1 MSKNETTLWRYSV
14 DFNTGG
20 EGDFRYKKIGIP
32 CELTGDCFYGEL
44 GGRPESLRSTLSQKS
59 CGKVF
64 SDSDNEFHVFLTEEN
79 DELAKSLLAEKVRAR
94 HEELKALYLTSHNTI
109 WFLEAGP
116 REQKEQ
122 KIRAEKEKFE
132 KIVVFLAETYY
143 KSEEDSIDDEI
154 NDFEYAIEA
163 SGYNHAFFGE
173 AKSKWNE
180 IRTGYQT
187 PRGSIIFTADYDD
200 QTVCEWE
207 GSYEEFEKLFRE
219 TAPTVYEMYQ
229 TRLSESSPESSMM
242 LDC

>member
-14 DFNTGG
+14 DFNTDG
-20 EGDFRYKKIGIP
+20 EGNFQYKKVAVLNDSERFQTACI
-32 CELTGDCFYGEL
+32 YM
-44 GGRPESLRSTLSQKS
+44 QKMLE
-59 CGKVF
+59 KVY
-64 SDSDNEFHVFLTEEN
+64 SDNDNEFHVLLSEEN

-94 HEELKALYLTSHNTI
+94 HEELKALYVASNNAL

-122 KIRAEKEKFE
+122 KIRADKEKFE
-132 KIVVFLAETYY
+132 KIVVFLAETYH
-143 KSEEDSIDDEI
+143 KNEEDSIDDEI
-154 NDFEYAIEA
+154 SDFEYAIEA
-163 SGYNHAFFGE
+163 RGYNHAFFGE

-200 QTVCEWE
+200 RTVCEWE

-229 TRLSESSPESSMM
+229 TRLSERFPESSMA
-242 LDC
+242 LDR